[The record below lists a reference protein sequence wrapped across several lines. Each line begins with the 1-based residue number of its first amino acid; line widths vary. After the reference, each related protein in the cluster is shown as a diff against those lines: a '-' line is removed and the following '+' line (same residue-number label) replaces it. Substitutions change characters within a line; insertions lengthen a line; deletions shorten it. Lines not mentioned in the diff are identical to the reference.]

1 VSTTGNLL
9 ARVRR
14 GAGADLAASGATK
27 IAGSLNFKDKY
38 APDFP
43 RVTIREAQPGR
54 MTSPAELERLGLV
67 APPEKFA
74 PLSPARSFSRGTD
87 KWPSYALC
95 LDKAPRNR
103 DGGGPDRSRA
113 DYVWCMIAISWGH
126 GVDDTAAHLLQE
138 SRKAREEGPSYAMQ
152 TTRQAEAAVE
162 RRRQRQPFRLRAA
175 EHGQR

>member
-1 VSTTGNLL
+1 
-9 ARVRR
+9 
-14 GAGADLAASGATK
+14 
-27 IAGSLNFKDKY
+27 
-38 APDFP
+38 
-43 RVTIREAQPGR
+43 
-54 MTSPAELERLGLV
+54 MTSPAELERFGLV

-74 PLSPARSFSRGTD
+74 PLSPAPSFSRGTD

-103 DGGGPDRSRA
+103 DGSGPDRSRA

-126 GVDDTAAHLLQE
+126 DVDDTAAHLLQE

-152 TTRQAEAAVE
+152 TARQAEAAVE